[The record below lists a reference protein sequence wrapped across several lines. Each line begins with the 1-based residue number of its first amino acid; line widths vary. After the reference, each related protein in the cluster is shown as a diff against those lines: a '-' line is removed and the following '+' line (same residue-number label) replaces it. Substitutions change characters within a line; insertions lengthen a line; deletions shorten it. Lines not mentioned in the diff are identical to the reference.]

1 MIAKTRRIVCFV
13 GASVCLPPRKLMMR
27 SSGATGALAR
37 STAHMTRRF
46 HSSHF
51 SLKALLQAF
60 LWGKNGPPAG
70 WDGRFLLLALLYFA
84 VVATI
89 WAIIPYAPIH
99 PKLFIYSAMAFGW
112 LLQRRK
118 AKLR

>member
-1 MIAKTRRIVCFV
+1 MRR
-13 GASVCLPPRKLMMR
+13 PN
-27 SSGATGALAR
+27 
-37 STAHMTRRF
+37 
-46 HSSHF
+46 F
-51 SLKALLQAF
+51 SIKALLQAF

-70 WDGRFLLLALLYFA
+70 WDGRFILLAMLCFSVLAAIFA
-84 VVATI
+84 F
-89 WAIIPYAPIH
+89 IPDVPAIH